1 MKRIILLAIAVILFS
16 CSKDKN
22 EQIINVENIEDNTVF
37 YSRGLLFNWELIE
50 NKGFMPSSILYLI
63 PKLKY
68 NTLAIWE
75 INMDEKNKENII
87 DAFPYNKEQFI
98 VLYKYDEDGK
108 VLCRVESTPYEDL
121 LIESLYKYDKYGR
134 KIEVHDRSFRKQL
147 KSHVDIMTYDD
158 INNSAEEESS
168 FKLSHIIEYSPV
180 NKDFDVLEYHIMT
193 ADEKRLIASYKEGRT
208 EDYFFNNYKKVWL
221 NDDKTIKKLQ
231 EDYSDKIWTFFYNED
246 GTMKEIINSRE
257 NSLEYPWKKFY
268 DAKYFDGKLLMSKY
282 YDAYTKKVTKYVYT
296 KHDLFGNWLEAE
308 IYKNESGKL
317 SSKIIR
323 YITYY

>member
-134 KIEVHDRSFRKQL
+134 KIEVHDRNFRKQL

-158 INNSAEEESS
+158 INNSVEEESS

-193 ADEKRLIASYKEGRT
+193 ADEKRLIASYKEGKT

-282 YDAYTKKVTKYVYT
+282 YDAYTKKVIKYVYT